1 MKKRLVSI
9 ALALFLPLAAFC
21 SDIRQEVADS
31 LKSIAYEKNID
42 ARVLYVFA
50 KTESDFEPYII
61 SFLTANS
68 EFINRLK
75 TAFSGKNFK
84 FRSSKYDKSR
94 YAVSI
99 YSRNKADMIALAD
112 FFWDFDFNVDFGL
125 MQISKQN
132 LSRAELAQIFDPSYN
147 VYKSYE
153 VLNNCIKK
161 YDSSSKDVIECYNKG
176 FGRKKKYDYYAKFIN
191 YYNDFFGDKQWTRF

>member
-1 MKKRLVSI
+1 MIKRLLFI
-9 ALALFLPLAAFC
+9 ALFLPMITLGN
-21 SDIRQEVADS
+21 DIRQEIANS

-42 ARVLYVFA
+42 ARVFYVFA

-61 SFLTANS
+61 SFLTADGD
-68 EFINRLK
+68 FIKRLK
-75 TAFSGKNFK
+75 TAFSDTNFK

-99 YSRNKADMIALAD
+99 YSHNKADMIALAD
-112 FFWDFDFNVDFGL
+112 FFWDFNFNVDFGL

-132 LSRAELAQIFDPSYN
+132 LNRAELAQIFDPSYN
-147 VYKSYE
+147 IYKSYE
-153 VLNNCIKK
+153 VLSNCMKK

-191 YYNDFFGDKQWTRF
+191 YYNDFFGDKQ